1 MITIKK
7 NKMILLGISLII
19 FSFIMFYQVL
29 NVHNKKELF
38 LKNILGS
45 AIAPTIVVMIP
56 IVGIYIIIKY
66 WQWVKK

>member
-1 MITIKK
+1 MDKLK
-7 NKMILLGISLII
+7 
-19 FSFIMFYQVL
+19 VL

-66 WQWVKK
+66 WQ